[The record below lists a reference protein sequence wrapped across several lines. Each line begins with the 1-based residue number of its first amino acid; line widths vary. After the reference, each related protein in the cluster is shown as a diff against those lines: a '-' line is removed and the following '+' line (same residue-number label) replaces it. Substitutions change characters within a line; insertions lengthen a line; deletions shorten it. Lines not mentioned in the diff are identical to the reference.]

1 MADAALSGNM
11 RFRMVLIDINMCIY
25 LMYIQ
30 YMYVYKYSM
39 YIYMYIYIYINAI
52 QAIRVYAQR
61 NCLKR
66 PSLLLNYLDAQL
78 IPEMLVTT
86 TG

>member
-39 YIYMYIYIYINAI
+39 YIYVYIYINAI